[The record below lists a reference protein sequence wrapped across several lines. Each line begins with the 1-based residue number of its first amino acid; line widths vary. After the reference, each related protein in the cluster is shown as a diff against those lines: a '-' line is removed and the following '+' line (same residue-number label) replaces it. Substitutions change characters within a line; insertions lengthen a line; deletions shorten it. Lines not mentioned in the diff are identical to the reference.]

1 MNSFTQPR
9 RAVRL
14 RWLLFALFT
23 AALGVLLFHPARSFG
38 FLNWDDDLYLENN
51 PWLRE
56 GLSAKGIG
64 WAFRANLTGYS
75 KFAEYWSPITLLTR
89 LGDAQFFG
97 INAGAMHVTNAVIHT
112 LNAFLLGLALN
123 ALTKTFWRPSVVA
136 VLFLVHPLNMEPAA
150 WLSARKDLVA
160 ATFLFLTLLA
170 YARYA
175 RNSSRGNY
183 ALLLAAFVG
192 ALMSKPMAVSIPVLL
207 VILDWW
213 PLGRWTEAQRDR
225 AKVLKLIAEKIPLCI
240 LAGLAGLLAVFS
252 QVDVGAMGGTAAY
265 PWSTRITNALYAL
278 ATYVRRMF
286 WPDDLALFYPH
297 TNGQLPW
304 LTVGLCIASLVTITA
319 VAVLLAKRQRFLI
332 AGWLWFLSGIAP
344 VLGLVQIGQ
353 QAMAD
358 RYFYTPGIGLLI
370 AVVWGVH
377 AMSWVQWR
385 GLSVKLLPA
394 GAAAAL
400 ALVASRQL
408 ATWRDS
414 GTAFTQALAVTQG
427 NFIAHSSLAA
437 HLVMKGDY
445 ESAREHCIASLRIV
459 PLQATAWNNLG
470 TIEAALGHNDAA
482 LEAYQRS
489 VLLNPTSA
497 KASFRFGEL
506 LARTG
511 RTDAAVAMLRRAAD
525 LDPRWDAPRAALAA
539 MGK

>member
-1 MNSFTQPR
+1 MIDSNQPR
-9 RAVRL
+9 RAARL

-23 AALGVLLFHPARSFG
+23 AALGVLLFHPVGGFG

-56 GLSAKGIG
+56 GLSPRGIG
-64 WAFRANLTGYS
+64 WAFRANFTGFS
-75 KFAEYWSPITLLTR
+75 KFAEYWSPVTLLTR

-97 INAGAMHVTNAVIHT
+97 IHAGAMHITSAVIHT
-112 LNAFLLGLALN
+112 LNAFLLGAALH
-123 ALTKTFWRPSVVA
+123 ALTKTFWRPVVVA

-160 ATFLFLTLLA
+160 ATFLFLTLIA

-175 RNSSRGNY
+175 RKSSRGNY
-183 ALLLAAFVG
+183 GLLLAAFAG

-213 PLGRWTEAQRDR
+213 PLGRWAEAQGGR
-225 AKVLKLIAEKIPLCI
+225 AKVMKLIAEKIPLCI
-240 LAGLAGLLAVFS
+240 LAGLAALLAVFS
-252 QVDVGAMGGTAAY
+252 QVDVGAMGGTVAY
-265 PWSTRITNALYAL
+265 PWSARVTNALYAL
-278 ATYVRRMF
+278 ATYVRRTF

-304 LTVGLCIASLVTITA
+304 LTVIACLATIAAITIA
-319 VAVLLAKRQRFLI
+319 AVLLARRHRFLI

-370 AVVWGVH
+370 AAVWGAH
-377 AMSWVQWR
+377 AMPWVQWR
-385 GLSVKLLPA
+385 GLGVRLLPVA
-394 GAAAAL
+394 AAAAL

-414 GTAFTQALAVTQG
+414 GTAFSHALAVTQG
-427 NFIAHSSLAA
+427 NFVAHSCLGG
-437 HLVMKGDY
+437 HLFMRGEN
-445 ESAREHCIASLRIV
+445 ESAREHCIASLQIV
-459 PLQATAWNNLG
+459 PLQGTTWNNLG
-470 TIEAALGHNDAA
+470 TIEVALGHDDAA
-482 LEAYQRS
+482 LAAYQRA
-489 VLLNPTSA
+489 VLLNPKSA
-497 KASFRFGEL
+497 KVSFRFGEL

-511 RTDAAVAMLRRAAD
+511 RTDAAIEMLRKAAE
-525 LDPRWDAPRAALAA
+525 LDPRWDAPRIALAA
-539 MGK
+539 MGR